1 VEKEERNVVTS
12 LTSLSVIE
20 AAKKPSRFYMAI
32 KVHVV
37 KAV

>member
-20 AAKKPSRFYMAI
+20 AAKKPNRFHMAI
-32 KVHVV
+32 KADITVLP
-37 KAV
+37 